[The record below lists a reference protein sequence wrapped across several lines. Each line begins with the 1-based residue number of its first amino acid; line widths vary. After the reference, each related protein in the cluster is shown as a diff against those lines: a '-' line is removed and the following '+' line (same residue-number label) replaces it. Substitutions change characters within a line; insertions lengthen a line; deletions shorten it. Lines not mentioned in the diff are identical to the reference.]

1 MKTLKWLN
9 ENLEKTICVFLLSAM
24 TLILF
29 IQVIMRYGFNNSLT
43 WSEELARYIFIWL
56 IYFGISCGSAER
68 KHLKVEAFLHLFP
81 KRLRP
86 YVEILADLL
95 FLSFAVFI
103 VVTSYDLVLKQ
114 MVMKQKSPALGIPMA
129 VIYAAPM
136 VGFFLTSIRQIQA
149 VAYRWKVARGMITE
163 EGENDEC

>member
-29 IQVIMRYGFNNSLT
+29 IQVIMRYGFNNS
-43 WSEELARYIFIWL
+43 
-56 IYFGISCGSAER
+56 
-68 KHLKVEAFLHLFP
+68 